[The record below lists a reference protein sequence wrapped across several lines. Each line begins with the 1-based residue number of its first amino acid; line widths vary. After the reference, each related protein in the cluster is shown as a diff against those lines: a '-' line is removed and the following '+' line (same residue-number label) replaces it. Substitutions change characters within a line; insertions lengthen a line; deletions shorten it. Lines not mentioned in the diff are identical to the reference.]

1 MILPWARSHPEGGG
15 PHCRESPVLSETG
28 TSLLV
33 PAARE
38 MRQCE
43 RKQQFLMEHTK
54 GENGAGPSCLQG
66 CRSVPRTAPPRS
78 LLGDVPIPSS
88 LDRE

>member
-33 PAARE
+33 PTARE

-43 RKQQFLMEHTK
+43 RKQRFLMEHTK
-54 GENGAGPSCLQG
+54 G
-66 CRSVPRTAPPRS
+66 
-78 LLGDVPIPSS
+78 
-88 LDRE
+88 